1 MGTASVNILI
11 FHFKQNVSHFM
22 PEHIFGAVRA
32 VRISRITKLP
42 PQVLFRNPRFE
53 MDTYYTLR
61 H

>member
-1 MGTASVNILI
+1 MGATIVNIQQL
-11 FHFKQNVSHFM
+11 HSKQNVSHFM
-22 PEHIFGAVRA
+22 PEHIFVAVRA

-42 PQVLFRNPRFE
+42 PQDLFPNPRFE